1 MNIIHLVEVVLFFS
15 FMIFIHESG
24 HFLAARLFN
33 VEVEEFALGFGPT
46 LLSRKVGKTLY
57 AIRSVP
63 LGGFCKMQ
71 GGDLSSNSAEEM
83 YSNKPVVGDF
93 LFASWW
99 KRIVILLAGP
109 GMNFLTALL
118 VITMLFAVAGEQT
131 EVAQPL
137 LGFVPP
143 GSLAEKAGLKK
154 GDLLLTVNGK
164 VIDNLN
170 TADELLPDYGKSSV
184 ITYQRGNNKNAQ
196 TATIERG
203 IKPLSEWAASDSSFL
218 KFLSSLGMGPAPV
231 DSIELGIQERKDPIV
246 GQAVL
251 SQPARN
257 AGIQE
262 GDFITQ
268 INGQK
273 VSDWSELAYLIRNS
287 KTTTLQVEFIR
298 DKALHTVT
306 IQPVFNGFYKAIG
319 VSPVDNDKL
328 EVKKVSIVTAFGDST
343 KITVGMSKTIFDGI
357 VKLFSGQVSL
367 KDNAAGPITIMRLM
381 YQRASQGWVELMNSV
396 AMISLMLFIMNLLPI
411 PVVDGGQIVLCLIEG
426 VKRSPVS
433 VKAQLIYQ
441 QVGFVLIVGLMLL
454 VIFNDFKNIFLE
466 MHNHIR

>member
-1 MNIIHLVEVVLFFS
+1 MNIIYIVEVVLLFS

-24 HFLAARLFN
+24 HFLAARFFN
-33 VEVEEFALGFGPT
+33 VDVEEFALGFGPT
-46 LLSRKVGKTLY
+46 LLSRKMGKTLY
-57 AIRSVP
+57 AVRGIP
-63 LGGFCKMQ
+63 LGGFCKMK

-83 YSNKPVVGDF
+83 YSNKPVAGDF

-109 GMNFLTALL
+109 GMNFLTALF
-118 VITMLFAVAGEQT
+118 VIAMLFTFAGEQT

-143 GSLAEKAGLKK
+143 GSLAEKAGLKRD
-154 GDLLLTVNGK
+154 DLLLTVNGK
-164 VIDNLN
+164 AINNLN
-170 TADELLPDYGKSSV
+170 TADDLLPAYGKSSV
-184 ITYQRGNNKNAQ
+184 VTFQRRNKIQ
-196 TATIERG
+196 TVTIERG
-203 IKPLSEWAASDSSFL
+203 SKPLSEWAASNNGFL
-218 KFLSSLGMGPAPV
+218 RMLASIGVGPEPIDAN
-231 DSIELGIQERKDPIV
+231 ELGIGEKKDPIV

-251 SQPARN
+251 SNPARN
-257 AGIQE
+257 AGIQD
-262 GDFITQ
+262 GDQITQ

-273 VSDWSELAYLIRNS
+273 VSDWSELAYLIRNA
-287 KTTTLQVEFIR
+287 KTNSIQIEFIR
-298 DKALHTVT
+298 SKAIHTVT
-306 IQPVFNGFYKAIG
+306 VQPIFNGFYKAIG
-319 VSPVDNDKL
+319 IAPLANEKI
-328 EVKKVSIVTAFGDST
+328 EVKKVSVFTAFADS
-343 KITVGMSKTIFDGI
+343 SKVTLDRAKMIFDSI

-367 KDNAAGPITIMRLM
+367 KDSAAGPITIMRLM
-381 YQRASQGWVELMNSV
+381 YQTASQGWIELMNTV

-441 QVGFVLIVGLMLL
+441 QIGFVLILGLMALT
-454 VIFNDFKNIFLE
+454 IFNDFKNIFLE